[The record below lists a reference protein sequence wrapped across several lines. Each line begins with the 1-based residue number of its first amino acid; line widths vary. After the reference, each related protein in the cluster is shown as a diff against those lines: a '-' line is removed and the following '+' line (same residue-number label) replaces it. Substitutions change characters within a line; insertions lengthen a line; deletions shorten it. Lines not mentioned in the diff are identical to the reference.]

1 LSIILHTL
9 SSKLLH
15 FERLTKIMASH
26 PPAQCC
32 TIGVKHEGEPTGTAT
47 KIGSTD
53 VYIAT
58 PTGNNV
64 HKDTA
69 ILFLPDVIGI
79 WQNSKLMA
87 DQYAAN
93 GYYTLIVDQ
102 FRGDALPLGDRPAG
116 FSFPAWR
123 EKHTVETVEPSVELA
138 IKYLKEEKDFKKI
151 GAVGFCF
158 GAKYAI
164 RGLAPGKGIDAAYV
178 AHPSFVEEE
187 ELKAIG
193 GPLSIAAA
201 ETDEIFPAEKRH
213 ASEVILKDTKLPYQ
227 INLFSGVSHGF
238 SVRCDTSNKIQ
249 KFAKEQAF
257 YQSVAWFDQ
266 HLA

>member
-1 LSIILHTL
+1 
-9 SSKLLH
+9 
-15 FERLTKIMASH
+15 MASH

-32 TIGVKHEGEPTGTAT
+32 TIGVRHEGEPTGTTT
-47 KIGSTD
+47 KIGSTE

-58 PTGNNV
+58 PSGNNV

-79 WQNSKLMA
+79 WQNSKLLA

-93 GYYTLIVDQ
+93 GYYTLIIDQ
-102 FRGDALPLGDRPAG
+102 FHGDALRLDRPAD
-116 FSFPAWR
+116 FNFPAWR
-123 EKHTVETVEPSVELA
+123 ENHGVASVDPVVAEA
-138 IKYLKEEKDFKKI
+138 IKYLKEEKGFKKI
-151 GAVGFCF
+151 GAVGYCF
-158 GAKYAI
+158 GAKYAV
-164 RGLAPGKGIDAAYV
+164 RYLAKGKGVDAAYV
-178 AHPSFVEEE
+178 AHPSFVDEE

-201 ETDEIFPAEKRH
+201 ETDEIFPVEKRH
-213 ASEVILKDTKLPYQ
+213 ASEVILRETKLPYQ

-238 SVRCDTSNKIQ
+238 SVRCDTSNKTQ
-249 KFAKEQAF
+249 KFSKEQAF
-257 YQSVAWFDQ
+257 YQAIAWFDQ